1 MTANADSGRPTAA
14 VIGSGVA
21 GLTAAHLLRHRYDV
35 HLFEAD
41 DRLGGHAHTHDVELT
56 NGRVVG
62 LDSGFLVHN
71 DRTYPTLLR
80 LFAELGVATQDSDMS
95 MSVQCRGCGLE
106 YAGAN
111 GLSGLFAQRRSVV
124 RPRYLAMLAQV
135 PIFHRRARAV
145 LAGEDDTL
153 TLGEFLRRGRFTD
166 YFAHHFV
173 LPLVAAVW
181 SCGFDG
187 ARGYPARYLF
197 SFLDNHGALSV
208 TGSPQWRTVVG
219 GSRTYV
225 ERAAKDLTA
234 VLTATPIRSV
244 TRHADGVEIR
254 DDADSIRPFDRVVL
268 AGHPDQS
275 LALLSAPTRD
285 ETRLLG
291 AFEYLASNAVLHT
304 DESVLP
310 TAPHARASWN
320 YRMNHCRDEPTQV
333 RISYDIGRLQRVDDD
348 RDYVVT
354 LNDDALDVGTADP
367 AHILARMTYAHPR
380 YTRASVAAQRELHLL
395 NTGRLAFAGAWQG
408 WGFHEDGCVSGVRAA
423 ESLGGGW

>member
-1 MTANADSGRPTAA
+1 MTTNADAGRPTVA

-21 GLTAAHLLRHRYDV
+21 GLTAAHLLQRRYDV

-41 DRLGGHAHTHDVELT
+41 DRLGGHAHTHDVALT
-56 NGRVVG
+56 HGRVVG

-80 LFAELGVATQDSDMS
+80 LFDELGVATQDSDMS

-111 GLSGLFAQRRSVV
+111 GLPGLFARRSSLA

-135 PIFHRRARAV
+135 PVFHRRARAV
-145 LAGEDDTL
+145 LAGGDDTV

-187 ARGYPARYLF
+187 ARDYPARYLF
-197 SFLDNHGALSV
+197 TFLDNHGALSI

-225 ERAAKDLTA
+225 ERAAKDLSA

-244 TRHADGVEIR
+244 IRHPDAVEVR
-254 DDADSIRPFDRVVL
+254 DDADVIHRFDRVVL

-275 LALLSAPTRD
+275 LALLAAPTPD
-285 ETRLLG
+285 EARLLG
-291 AFEYLASNAVLHT
+291 AFEYLPSNATLHT
-304 DESVLP
+304 DSSVLP
-310 TAPHARASWN
+310 VAAGARASWN
-320 YRMNHCRDEPTQV
+320 YRMDGCRDEPARV
-333 RISYDIGRLQRVDDD
+333 RISYDIGRLQRIDDD

-354 LNDDALDVGTADP
+354 LNDDDAVDP
-367 AHILARMTYAHPR
+367 STVLARMTYAHPR
-380 YTRASVAAQRELHLL
+380 YTRASVAAQRELTLI
-395 NTGRLAFAGAWQG
+395 NTDRLAFAGAWQG

>member
-1 MTANADSGRPTAA
+1 MTATADHERPTAA
-14 VIGSGVA
+14 VIGSGVS
-21 GLTAAHLLRHRYDV
+21 GLTAAHLLQRRYDV
-35 HLFEAD
+35 QLFESD
-41 DRLGGHAHTHDVELT
+41 DRLGGHAHTHDVALT
-56 NGRVVG
+56 DGRVVG
-62 LDSGFLVHN
+62 LDSAFLVHN

-95 MSVQCRGCGLE
+95 MSVRCDDCGLE

-111 GLSGLFAQRRSVV
+111 GLSGLFAQRRSLS
-124 RPRYLAMLAQV
+124 RPRYLALLAQV
-135 PIFHRRARAV
+135 PVFHRRARAV
-145 LAGEDDTL
+145 LAGGDDEL

-197 SFLDNHGALSV
+197 TFLENHGALSV
-208 TGSPQWRTVVG
+208 SGSPQWRTVVG

-225 ERAAKDLTA
+225 EQAAKGLSA
-234 VLTATPIRSV
+234 VLTATPVRAV
-244 TRHADGVEIR
+244 TRRPDHVEIR
-254 DDADSIRPFDRVVL
+254 DDADVIRRFDRVVL

-275 LALLSAPTRD
+275 LALLTAPTPD
-285 ETRLLG
+285 EARLLA
-291 AFEYLASNAVLHT
+291 AFEYPASSALLHT
-304 DESVLP
+304 DSSVLP
-310 TAPHARASWN
+310 VAAGARASWN
-320 YRMNHCRDEPTQV
+320 YRMDRCRDEPAQV
-333 RISYDIGRLQRVDDD
+333 RISYDIGRLQRVGDR

-354 LNDDALDVGTADP
+354 LNDDDAVDP
-367 AHILARMTYAHPR
+367 STVLARMRYAHPR
-380 YTRASVAAQRELHLL
+380 YTRASVAAQRELHLI
-395 NTGRLAFAGAWQG
+395 NTDRLAFAGAWQG

>member
-1 MTANADSGRPTAA
+1 MTTNADDGRPTVA
-14 VIGSGVA
+14 VVGSGVA
-21 GLTAAHLLRHRYDV
+21 GLTAAHLLQRHYDV

-41 DRLGGHAHTHDVELT
+41 NRLGGHAHTHDVALT
-56 NGRVVG
+56 TGRVVG
-62 LDSGFLVHN
+62 LDSAFLVHN

-80 LFAELGVATQDSDMS
+80 LFGELGVATQDSDMS

-111 GLSGLFAQRRSVV
+111 GVGGLFAQRRSLT
-124 RPRYLAMLAQV
+124 RPRYLALLAQV
-135 PIFHRRARAV
+135 PYFHRRARAV
-145 LAGEDDTL
+145 LASTDDSV

-166 YFAHHFV
+166 YFAHHFA

-197 SFLDNHGALSV
+197 AFLDNHGALSV

-225 ERAAKDLTA
+225 ERAAKNLSA

-254 DDADSIRPFDRVVL
+254 DDADVARRFDRVVL

-275 LALLSAPTRD
+275 LALLTAPTRD
-285 ETRLLG
+285 ESRLLG
-291 AFEYLASNAVLHT
+291 AFEYLASSATLHT
-304 DESVLP
+304 DGSVLP
-310 TAPHARASWN
+310 TARRARASWN
-320 YRMNHCRDEPTQV
+320 YRMDHCQDEPARV
-333 RISYDIGRLQRVDDD
+333 RISYDIGRLQRIDDD

-354 LNDDALDVGTADP
+354 LNDDAPDGTVDP
-367 AHILARMTYAHPR
+367 SSVLARMTYAHPR

-395 NTGRLAFAGAWQG
+395 NTDRLAFAGAWQG
-408 WGFHEDGCVSGVRAA
+408 WGFHEDGCDSGVRAA

>member
-1 MTANADSGRPTAA
+1 MTANPDTGRPTVA

-41 DRLGGHAHTHDVELT
+41 DRLGGHAHTHDVELSH
-56 NGRVVG
+56 GRVVG

-80 LFAELGVATQDSDMS
+80 LFSELGVATQDSDMS

-106 YAGAN
+106 YAGAH
-111 GLSGLFAQRRSVV
+111 GAAGLFAQRRSLV

-135 PIFHRRARAV
+135 PLFHRRARAV
-145 LAGEDDTL
+145 LAGDDDEL

-197 SFLDNHGALSV
+197 TFLDNHGALAV

-225 ERAAKDLTA
+225 ERAAKNLSA
-234 VLTATPIRSV
+234 VLTATPVRAV
-244 TRHADGVEIR
+244 TRHGDAVEVR
-254 DDADSIRPFDRVVL
+254 DDADVVHRFDRAVL

-275 LALLSAPTRD
+275 LSLLTAPTND
-285 ETRLLG
+285 EARLLG
-291 AFEYLASNAVLHT
+291 AFEYLPSSAVLHT
-304 DESVLP
+304 DASVLP
-310 TAPHARASWN
+310 AAPRARASWN
-320 YRMNHCRDEPTQV
+320 YRMSHCRDEPERV
-333 RISYDIGRLQRVDDD
+333 RISYDISRLQRVEDV

-354 LNDDALDVGTADP
+354 LNDDTVDP
-367 AHILARMTYAHPR
+367 SAILARMTYSHPR
-380 YTRASVAAQRELHLL
+380 FTRASVAAQRELHVL
-395 NTGRLAFAGAWQG
+395 NTDRLAFAGAWQG

-423 ESLGGGW
+423 TSLGGGW

>member
-1 MTANADSGRPTAA
+1 MSANAGSGRPTVA
-14 VIGSGVA
+14 VVGSGVA
-21 GLTAAHLLRHRYDV
+21 GLTAAHLLQHRYDV

-41 DRLGGHAHTHDVELT
+41 DRLGGHAHTHDVALT
-56 NGRVVG
+56 DGRVVG
-62 LDSGFLVHN
+62 LDSAFLVHN

-111 GLSGLFAQRRSVV
+111 GLPGLFAQRRSLV
-124 RPRYLAMLAQV
+124 RPRYLALLAQV
-135 PIFHRRARAV
+135 PVFHRRARAV
-145 LAGEDDTL
+145 LAGGDDAL

-197 SFLDNHGALSV
+197 TFLENHGALSV
-208 TGSPQWRTVVG
+208 SGSPQWRTVVG
-219 GSRTYV
+219 GSRSYV
-225 ERAAKDLTA
+225 ERAAKGLSA
-234 VLTATPIRSV
+234 VLTATPVRAV
-244 TRHADGVEIR
+244 TRRADEVEVR
-254 DDADSIRPFDRVVL
+254 DDADVVHRFDRVVL

-275 LALLSAPTRD
+275 LALLTAPTAD
-285 ETRLLG
+285 ESRLLG
-291 AFEYLASNAVLHT
+291 AFEYPPSSALLHT
-304 DESVLP
+304 DSSVLP
-310 TAPHARASWN
+310 VAPRARASWN
-320 YRMNHCRDEPTQV
+320 YRMNTCRDEPAEV
-333 RISYDIGRLQRVDDD
+333 RISYDIGRLQRIDDR

-354 LNDDALDVGTADP
+354 LNDDDAVDP
-367 AHILARMTYAHPR
+367 STVLARMSYAHPR

-395 NTGRLAFAGAWQG
+395 NTDRLAFAGAWQA